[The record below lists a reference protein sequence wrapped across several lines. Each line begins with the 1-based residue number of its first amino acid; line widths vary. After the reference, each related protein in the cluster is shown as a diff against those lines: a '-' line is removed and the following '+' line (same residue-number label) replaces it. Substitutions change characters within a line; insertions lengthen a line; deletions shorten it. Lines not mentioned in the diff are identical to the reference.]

1 MGTESLILIHLCV
14 LGKSSAVTRKN
25 QALISLRKLK
35 ASQLDRSSTNNN
47 YKNPDLENS
56 SLKSALEEYEAALKL
71 EMKLRTVLPGIRV
84 IAPNDSRKNKEDIAA
99 AQLFLGWNSTD
110 WDTVVDVDIHNKEE
124 KSPENKTWTRQR
136 LLMQSRR
143 RFDSKV
149 DTEKDTGG
157 DNPLQVDENH
167 SGGMSQSSRLVLLSI
182 AFIQIVLVV
191 FLSLD
196 PDVAKEIL
204 DSLDKEILDSLDG
217 SWSME

>member
-1 MGTESLILIHLCV
+1 
-14 LGKSSAVTRKN
+14 
-25 QALISLRKLK
+25 
-35 ASQLDRSSTNNN
+35 
-47 YKNPDLENS
+47 
-56 SLKSALEEYEAALKL
+56 LEEYEAALKL

-110 WDTVVDVDIHNKEE
+110 WDTVVDNMDIHNNGKEDK